1 MKLHIDIHIKNIVLQ
16 KFEWDSTYQQIT
28 LNIKNNYPIK
38 IKLENLKLNLINC
51 LNEKFAYIECDN
63 ISIKSKESKD
73 ITFNVIIY
81 NKELS
86 NLINSFFNLKKS
98 IFKIHII
105 TGKLNMFSIIPIN
118 LKNYEHNIDI
128 LDIIKHLYN
137 S

>member
-1 MKLHIDIHIKNIVLQ
+1 MKLNIDAHIKNLVLQ
-16 KFEWDSTYQQIT
+16 KFEWDSTYFQII

>member
-16 KFEWDSTYQQIT
+16 KFEWDSTYLQIT

-81 NKELS
+81 NKLY
-86 NLINSFFNLKKS
+86 NIFLYFNL
-98 IFKIHII
+98 
-105 TGKLNMFSIIPIN
+105 
-118 LKNYEHNIDI
+118 
-128 LDIIKHLYN
+128 
-137 S
+137 

>member
-16 KFEWDSTYQQIT
+16 KFEWDSTYLQIT

-86 NLINSFFNLKKS
+86 NLINSFFKLKKS

>member
-16 KFEWDSTYQQIT
+16 KFEWDSTYLQIT

-128 LDIIKHLYN
+128 LDIIKHLKQ
-137 S
+137 

>member
-1 MKLHIDIHIKNIVLQ
+1 MKLLADIKIKNFILQ
-16 KFEWDSTYQQIT
+16 KFEWDSTYFQIT

>member
-1 MKLHIDIHIKNIVLQ
+1 MKLHIDIHITNIVLQ
-16 KFEWDSTYQQIT
+16 KFEWDSTYLQTT

-38 IKLENLKLNLINC
+38 IKLENLKFNLINC

-73 ITFNVIIY
+73 ITFNVIIC

>member
-16 KFEWDSTYQQIT
+16 KFEWDSTYLQTT

>member
-16 KFEWDSTYQQIT
+16 KFEWDSTYLQIT

>member
-1 MKLHIDIHIKNIVLQ
+1 M
-16 KFEWDSTYQQIT
+16 
-28 LNIKNNYPIK
+28 
-38 IKLENLKLNLINC
+38 
-51 LNEKFAYIECDN
+51 NEKFAYIECDN

-81 NKELS
+81 NKEFS
-86 NLINSFFNLKKS
+86 NLINNFFNSKKS

-128 LDIIKHLYN
+128 LNIIKHLYN

>member
-1 MKLHIDIHIKNIVLQ
+1 MKLHIDVNIKNFVLQ
-16 KFEWDSTYQQIT
+16 KFEWDSTYFQIT

-63 ISIKSKESKD
+63 IIIKSRESKD
-73 ITFNVIIY
+73 ITFNVILY
-81 NKELS
+81 NKEFS
-86 NLINSFFNLKKS
+86 NLINNFFNSKKS

-128 LDIIKHLYN
+128 LNIIKHLYN

>member
-1 MKLHIDIHIKNIVLQ
+1 MKLHIDVNIKNFVLQ
-16 KFEWDSTYQQIT
+16 KFEWDSTYFQIT

-63 ISIKSKESKD
+63 IIIKSRESKD
-73 ITFNVIIY
+73 ITFNVILY
-81 NKELS
+81 NKEFS
-86 NLINSFFNLKKS
+86 NLINNFFNFKKS

-105 TGKLNMFSIIPIN
+105 TAKLNMFSIIPIN

>member
-16 KFEWDSTYQQIT
+16 KFEWDSTYLQIT

-105 TGKLNMFSIIPIN
+105 TGKLKMFSIIPIN

>member
-1 MKLHIDIHIKNIVLQ
+1 MKLNIDAHIKNLVLQ
-16 KFEWDSTYQQIT
+16 KFEWDSTYFQII

-38 IKLENLKLNLINC
+38 IKLENLKFNLINC

-63 ISIKSKESKD
+63 ISIKSKESED
-73 ITFNVIIY
+73 ITFNVILY
-81 NKELS
+81 NKEFS
-86 NLINSFFNLKKS
+86 NLINNFFNSKKS

-118 LKNYEHNIDI
+118 LKNYEDNIDI

>member
-1 MKLHIDIHIKNIVLQ
+1 MKLNIDAHIKNLVLQ
-16 KFEWDSTYQQIT
+16 KFEWDSTYFQII

-38 IKLENLKLNLINC
+38 IKLENLKFNLINC
-51 LNEKFAYIECDN
+51 LNEKFAYRECDN
-63 ISIKSKESKD
+63 ISIKSKESED
-73 ITFNVIIY
+73 ITFNVILY
-81 NKELS
+81 NKEFS
-86 NLINSFFNLKKS
+86 NLINNFFNSKKS

-128 LDIIKHLYN
+128 LNIIKHLYN